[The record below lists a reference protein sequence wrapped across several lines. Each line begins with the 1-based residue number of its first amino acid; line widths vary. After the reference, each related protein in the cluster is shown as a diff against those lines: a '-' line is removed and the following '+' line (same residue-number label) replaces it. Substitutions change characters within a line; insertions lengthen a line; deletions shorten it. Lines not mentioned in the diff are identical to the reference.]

1 MLQAL
6 KPNSSRKRVAKGK
19 SIPAPVEGW
28 DAVSPLSAMKPTRAI
43 VLDNWFPQP
52 GYVEVRKGYADH
64 VTGMGASTSVESLM
78 AYHGLTTASD
88 KMFAVASGSI
98 YDVSSS
104 GAVGAAVV
112 TGFANSRF
120 QYVNYTTSANVAYI
134 WICNGTDA
142 PQHYNGSVWATPA
155 ITVVSEEDTIN
166 ANVYKKRIWGVLRSS
181 MDAYYLPL
189 DAVAGAATKFPLG
202 SIFQKGG
209 YLVAMA
215 TWTLDS
221 GEGPDDY
228 AVFITSKGQVAVY
241 GGYDPT
247 DATNFLLKGI
257 FDLPA
262 PIGYRCFCKIGADL
276 AVITIGGVLP
286 LSKAIQVDKSQES
299 AISFTL
305 RINNAMNTAA
315 QSYSSNFGWD
325 LTTFPKGTMAVL
337 NVPLAENS
345 TSHQYVMNTIT
356 GAWCRFTGWNA
367 NCFCVFQ
374 DNLYF
379 GSNVGT
385 VEQAWTGSID
395 GEETIEAD
403 GQTAYNYF
411 GDTGINKRFTAL
423 QPLIT
428 TDQTV
433 VPSLGLSTDYKDNA
447 TISTPSATSTASAL
461 YDSAIYDTDVYSVE
475 GRSSSDWTT
484 VGNIGQCAAV
494 HFRASAQATGAIITQ
509 LNGFNITYATGEFY

>member
-1 MLQAL
+1 
-6 KPNSSRKRVAKGK
+6 
-19 SIPAPVEGW
+19 
-28 DAVSPLSAMKPTRAI
+28 
-43 VLDNWFPQP
+43 
-52 GYVEVRKGYADH
+52 
-64 VTGMGASTSVESLM
+64 
-78 AYHGLTTASD
+78 
-88 KMFAVASGSI
+88 
-98 YDVSSS
+98 
-104 GAVGAAVV
+104 
-112 TGFANSRF
+112 
-120 QYVNYTTSANVAYI
+120 
-134 WICNGTDA
+134 
-142 PQHYNGSVWATPA
+142 
-155 ITVVSEEDTIN
+155 
-166 ANVYKKRIWGVLRSS
+166 
-181 MDAYYLPL
+181 
-189 DAVAGAATKFPLG
+189 
-202 SIFQKGG
+202 
-209 YLVAMA
+209 
-215 TWTLDS
+215 
-221 GEGPDDY
+221 
-228 AVFITSKGQVAVY
+228 
-241 GGYDPT
+241 
-247 DATNFLLKGI
+247 
-257 FDLPA
+257 
-262 PIGYRCFCKIGADL
+262 
-276 AVITIGGVLP
+276 VLP